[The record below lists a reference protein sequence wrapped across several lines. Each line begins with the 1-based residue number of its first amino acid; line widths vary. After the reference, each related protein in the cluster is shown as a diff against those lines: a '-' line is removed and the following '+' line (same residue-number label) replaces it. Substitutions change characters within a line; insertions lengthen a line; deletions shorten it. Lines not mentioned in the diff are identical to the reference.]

1 MTRKGLNNSKIKH
14 VTMPDVTGDD
24 KIINALCARPLAY
37 NSAFMTQVYL
47 WLEDTGK
54 EACERRVAFHL
65 PEVHEPRQ
73 KKQTGNVLKFELP
86 QKAQDRQRQFF
97 SIMDVADNIISRES
111 MEPFM
116 SLDGGNYVPYR
127 IVSGHVFKEDK
138 DSITYE
144 VDEALVIYGLGRL
157 YRWLCVPVGVLLQE
171 AEKPD
176 TMDDD
181 FYHVVY
187 MADSEDLEARHIFDY
202 ENIGGI
208 PMSETICEDDDGT
221 FYDLEAMLGF
231 LLDEVIGDDYDD
243 DDDDE
248 DDEED
253 GAESEYNPFDPADA
267 MDSIAIPCTLC
278 VEKDS
283 DGNKQIVLRD
293 EDDGTHIKVFDTE
306 DTNSPLFPVS
316 EKRSAGFLS
325 MLNDICDERELFLP
339 DLFKKKGDVLFIVF
353 TPEEY
358 VKEISDDD
366 GVRVETVEVHVPVD
380 ADLCFA
386 VYTRQQWD
394 EAKEAAGHGKEG
406 WHL

>member
-1 MTRKGLNNSKIKH
+1 
-14 VTMPDVTGDD
+14 
-24 KIINALCARPLAY
+24 
-37 NSAFMTQVYL
+37 
-47 WLEDTGK
+47 
-54 EACERRVAFHL
+54 
-65 PEVHEPRQ
+65 
-73 KKQTGNVLKFELP
+73 
-86 QKAQDRQRQFF
+86 
-97 SIMDVADNIISRES
+97 
-111 MEPFM
+111 
-116 SLDGGNYVPYR
+116 
-127 IVSGHVFKEDK
+127 
-138 DSITYE
+138 
-144 VDEALVIYGLGRL
+144 
-157 YRWLCVPVGVLLQE
+157 
-171 AEKPD
+171 
-176 TMDDD
+176 
-181 FYHVVY
+181 
-187 MADSEDLEARHIFDY
+187 
-202 ENIGGI
+202 
-208 PMSETICEDDDGT
+208 
-221 FYDLEAMLGF
+221 MLGF
-231 LLDEVIGDDYDD
+231 LLDKVIGDDYDD
-243 DDDDE
+243 DDDE
-248 DDEED
+248 DD
-253 GAESEYNPFDPADA
+253 GAESEYNPFDHADA
-267 MDSIAIPCTLC
+267 MDSIAIPCTMC